1 MLASHTGSA
10 HGQILGLGGPAT
22 YVFNQITGAIDES
35 FDVCAAIGGYSE
47 KVNFRIAAAIG
58 AAEMTVLDDRHYRQ
72 AMPGLADERYIQF
85 CDEVDIPFGCQT
97 ALMTGSES
105 LVGLALLRNRR
116 DGAVTPEQRAIFAGV
131 APHVRAAVVTQMSL
145 RNEGHTLLAGG
156 FDAVAAK
163 ALVCDGYGRIRA
175 VTAGAD
181 ELLSRGGRLA
191 LRDGLL
197 ESRIGI
203 ETRRIHAALA
213 QALGSDAV
221 ASDDILLP
229 AIAGMSEE
237 IRLSV
242 RPIPRMSWDFGHMP
256 RAVITLHARE
266 PVPAEALARIAAR
279 FGLTPS
285 EAEVA
290 AALASGMSRARIA
303 QSRNVSVDTVKS
315 QLKSVFSKMYIN
327 REAELVGMLRQM
339 C

>member
-1 MLASHTGSA
+1 
-10 HGQILGLGGPAT
+10 
-22 YVFNQITGAIDES
+22 
-35 FDVCAAIGGYSE
+35 
-47 KVNFRIAAAIG
+47 
-58 AAEMTVLDDRHYRQ
+58 
-72 AMPGLADERYIQF
+72 MPSLADERYIQF

-97 ALMTGSES
+97 ALMTGAES

-131 APHVRAAVVTQMSL
+131 ALHVRAAVATQMSL

-163 ALVCDGYGRIRA
+163 ALICDGYGRIRA

-181 ELLSRGGRLA
+181 ELLARGGRLA

-197 ESRIGI
+197 ESRIGT

-213 QALGSDAV
+213 QELGSDAV

-242 RPIPRMSWDFGHMP
+242 RPIPRMNWDFGHMP

-266 PVPAEALARIAAR
+266 PVPAE
-279 FGLTPS
+279 
-285 EAEVA
+285 
-290 AALASGMSRARIA
+290 ALASGMSRARIA

-315 QLKSVFSKMYIN
+315 QLKSVFGKMYIN